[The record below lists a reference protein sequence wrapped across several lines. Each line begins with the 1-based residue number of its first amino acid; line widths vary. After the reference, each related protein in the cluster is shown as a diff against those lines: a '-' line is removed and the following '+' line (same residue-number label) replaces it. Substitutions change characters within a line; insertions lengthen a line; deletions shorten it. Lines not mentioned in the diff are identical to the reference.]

1 MPDVQAQ
8 STETA
13 YATKVDDKGRPNI
26 VAPHFQSQAQVTAM
40 ATKADTDIT
49 NAIGVPTATHSG
61 SVIKK
66 GN

>member
-8 STETA
+8 SAETA
-13 YATKVDDKGRPNI
+13 YATKVDDKGRTNI
-26 VAPHFQSQAQVTAM
+26 VSPHFIPQAEVTAM
-40 ATKADTDIT
+40 AARADAAIT
-49 NAIGVPTATHSG
+49 NAIGVPTSTHSG